1 MGLPAI
7 DLKNLPQPVREIVEE
22 AARGGDEVIVTNA
35 GEKVARIVPFPGR
48 RIVRKP
54 GSARGLIEIA
64 DDFDET
70 PEEFKDYM

>member
-7 DLKNLPQPVREIVEE
+7 DLKKLPPAVREIVEE
-22 AARGGDEVIVTNA
+22 AAREGDEVIVTNA
-35 GEKVARIVPFPGR
+35 GEKVAKIVPLPVPR
-48 RIVRKP
+48 VARKP
-54 GSARGLIEIA
+54 GSARGLIEMA